1 MIVSNEM
8 KLQKVNSIVDEISKL
23 EYRFNELLAGFKLYN
38 EHKGTFDIDLYEKSL
53 TLFNGAIA
61 ALEEQMINFHNLLR
75 ELKGTIQ

>member
-1 MIVSNEM
+1 MIVSNEA

-53 TLFNGAIA
+53 ALFNNAIA

-75 ELKGTIQ
+75 ELKGTL